1 MNALKALFP
10 LALLVAQPALAQL
23 KAFEDYDISE
33 AVWTMV
39 TVKVAPNY
47 DDEYLEGLAKTW
59 AETNELAKDLGH
71 IEDFAIYRSE
81 LPLSGEFNLV
91 LMVKFPNAAA
101 LEPSQEKYREFMEAW
116 GEANA
121 ERSKEI
127 VKDYPAMREITGEYR
142 LRKIDLKD

>member
-1 MNALKALFP
+1 MNALKALIP
-10 LALLVAQPALAQL
+10 LALLATPPAWAQL
-23 KAFEDYDISE
+23 KPFEDYDISQ

-39 TVKVAPNY
+39 TVKVAPNME
-47 DDEYLEGLAKTW
+47 DDYLEGLAETW
-59 AETNELAKDLGH
+59 IASNRLAKELGH

-81 LPLSGEFNLV
+81 LPQSGDFNLV

-116 GEANA
+116 GDAKD
-121 ERSKEI
+121 ERIREI

-142 LRKIDLKD
+142 LREIDLKD